1 MKTFLFTG
9 CGSIGRRHIKNL
21 KHLTP
26 CRILA
31 WRVRNEDLGDFET
44 ETGLECFKSYA
55 EALDQKP
62 DAVFVTN
69 PNSLHLETAR
79 LAALRGIPLFIEKP
93 ISHTLEGVDDFIKLC
108 TGKNLPV
115 LLGYK
120 MRFHPSIRLMKTLID
135 DGAIGRPLDIRA
147 HYGGCLK
154 EWHPWEDYRRMYSS
168 RKDLGG
174 GVILDAIHEL
184 DYVYWLMGD
193 VERVDSVT
201 GRFSDLEIETE
212 DLAEILLKFKSRSA
226 GSVSLNYFQYPES
239 RYCVI
244 AGTEGTILW
253 NPHLKRVEC
262 FQKSKGSWT
271 HYEEPAQFQTND
283 MFIDL
288 MKHFLAVLENKE
300 RPVHT
305 LSDAR
310 RVLEIA
316 LCARDGG
323 ELSMGASS

>member
-1 MKTFLFTG
+1 MKIFLFTG

-21 KHLTP
+21 KQLTP

-31 WRVRNEDLGDFET
+31 WRVRNETLGDFEK
-44 ETGLECFKSYA
+44 ETGLESFKSYE

-69 PNSLHLETAR
+69 PTSLHLETAR
-79 LAALRGIPLFIEKP
+79 QAALRGIPLFIEKP
-93 ISHTLEGVDDFIKLC
+93 ISHTLEGVEDFIRLC
-108 TGKNLPV
+108 TEKKLPV

-120 MRFHPSIRLMKTLID
+120 MRFHPSVRLMKKLIQE
-135 DGAIGRPLDIRA
+135 GAIGRPLDIRA

-193 VERVDSVT
+193 VDRVESVT

-212 DLAEILLKFKSRSA
+212 DLAEILLKFQSRAA
-226 GSVSLNYFQYPES
+226 GSVSLNYFQYPET
-239 RYCVI
+239 RYCAV
-244 AGTEGTILW
+244 AGTEGTIVW
-253 NPHLKRVEC
+253 NPNQKRVEC
-262 FQKSKGSWT
+262 FQKSKGAWT
-271 HYEEPAQFQTND
+271 YHEEPAGFQTND
-283 MFIDL
+283 MFLDL
-288 MKHFLAVLENKE
+288 MRHFLAVLDKKE
-300 RPVHT
+300 QPIHT
-305 LSDAR
+305 LEDAR
-310 RVLEIA
+310 RVLEVA
-316 LCARDGG
+316 LCARDSKP
-323 ELSMGASS
+323 LSTGARA

>member
-1 MKTFLFTG
+1 MKTFLFAG
-9 CGSIGRRHIKNL
+9 CCSIGRRHIKNL
-21 KHLTP
+21 KQLIP

-31 WRVRNEDLGDFET
+31 WRVRNEDLGVFEK
-44 ETGLECFKSYA
+44 ETGLETFKSYE
-55 EALDQKP
+55 EALEQKP

-69 PNSLHLETAR
+69 PTSLHLETAR
-79 LAALRGIPLFIEKP
+79 MAALRGIPLFIEKP
-93 ISHTLEGVDDFIKLC
+93 VSHTLEGVDDFIKIC
-108 TGKNLPV
+108 RERNIPV

-120 MRFHPSIRLMKTLID
+120 MRFHPSIKVMKKLIEE
-135 DGAIGRPLDIRA
+135 GAIGRPLTIRA

-193 VERVDSVT
+193 AERVESVT

-244 AGTEGTILW
+244 VGTEGTIRW
-253 NPHLKRVEC
+253 HPDLKRVEC
-262 FQKSKGSWT
+262 FQKSSGSWT
-271 HYEEPAQFQTND
+271 YYDEPAQFQTND
-283 MFIDL
+283 MFLDL
-288 MKHFLAVLENKE
+288 MRHFLAVLENRE
-300 RPVHT
+300 RPIHT
-305 LSDAR
+305 LEDAR

-316 LCARDGG
+316 LCARDGKS
-323 ELSMGASS
+323 LSTGT